1 MSGADQRERP
11 AVRRTRDQS
20 GITMIELLAAI
31 VIAGIISGMLFTSY
45 FALSNSFSYSVNSD
59 RARDLGRQ
67 TMSRMEREI
76 RDAETFVLPTP
87 PGFVN
92 WADQGIDIT
101 TEPVVIRSR
110 PYTIVYTTTF
120 NETGNAD
127 PTKKPH
133 LVMYRLYYNRTTN
146 KAELWRF
153 EDLPNAAGNYQ
164 GRIDNVRM
172 YSGDEPTINGR
183 PNFNDAEKTT
193 GEGHSLVLPVPV
205 FTYGGYLD
213 SDGTMDWSSDV
224 RTADQRVKIIAV
236 QIHLL
241 IDLNPRHSPVYID
254 LMSTAQLR
262 NQRRF

>member
-1 MSGADQRERP
+1 MDD
-11 AVRRTRDQS
+11 VRRRARS
-20 GITMIELLAAI
+20 ERGITLIELLTAI
-31 VIAGIISGMLFTSY
+31 VIAGIISAMLFTSY
-45 FALSNSFSYSVNSD
+45 FALNNSYSYSVNSN

-76 RDAETFVLPTP
+76 RDAETVTGIVYPA
-87 PGFVN
+87 
-92 WADQGIDIT
+92 WAGITISN
-101 TEPVVIRSR
+101 EPVLIRTR

-133 LVMYRLYYNRTTN
+133 LVMYRLYYDRTTD

-153 EDLPNAAGNYQ
+153 EDLPDAAGNYQ
-164 GRIDNVRM
+164 GAINGVAM

-183 PNFNDAEKTT
+183 PNFNAAEKTT
-193 GEGHSLVLPVPV
+193 GEGCSLVLQHVANTVTEVSPPVPV
-205 FTYGGYLD
+205 FTYGGYFD
-213 SDGTMDWSSDV
+213 SDGVMDWSNDV
-224 RTADQRVKIIAV
+224 RGATERVKIIAV

-241 IDLNPRHSPVYID
+241 VDLNPRHSPVYID